1 MRASSVTM
9 PPVEAVSRDARSSA
23 SIVLDMSVQMEDD
36 PDYLDDESLFSTKNL
51 ALVFI
56 PSST

>member
-1 MRASSVTM
+1 M